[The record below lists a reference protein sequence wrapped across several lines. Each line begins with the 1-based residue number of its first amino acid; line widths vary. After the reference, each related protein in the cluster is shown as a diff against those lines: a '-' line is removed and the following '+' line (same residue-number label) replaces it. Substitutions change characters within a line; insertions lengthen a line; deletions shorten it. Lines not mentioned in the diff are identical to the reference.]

1 MAAFG
6 SLCLLI
12 ALALAAYNLLA
23 GALALRWLAVPEPQ
37 YSPEQLSKWYQQ
49 GRIAVFA
56 FWGALFLAIAL
67 RVLAPVSTNSVAFQ
81 IGAGVVLMVPTIY
94 IAWLGYTRRAFR
106 LSPERLADTARRA
119 GIAGFVAVTGA
130 AFALIWSVF
139 TNDFS
144 ITYIL
149 EHSNRALPIP
159 YKFAALWS
167 GQEGSLLLW
176 AWLLGMYGFVL
187 RLRHKTDVKLYAYA
201 GSILAGVQKF
211 FLSVLVFA
219 APPFALLPGFAAGG
233 QVPADGNGLN
243 PLLQYPEMVIHP
255 PMLYLGY
262 VGFSVP
268 FAFALG
274 ALMMRYPGEK
284 WIKITRT
291 WTMVTW
297 LFLTCGI
304 FLGMHWAYAVL
315 GWGGYWGWDPVE
327 NASFMPWLTGTAFLH
342 SVMMQERKGMMK
354 SWNVW
359 LIFSTFLLTLLG
371 TLLTRAGL
379 VSSVHAFAQ
388 SSIGTWFVVFM
399 CIVLAVCIFTYV
411 LQRSH
416 LKTEHQMESLVS
428 RESSFLFNNLM
439 LLTACFVIL
448 WGTLFPIL
456 SEYVQ
461 GSKVTVGAPFYNAV
475 AVPIGLFLLFLTGV
489 GPLLPWRATSLKAI
503 KRNFVLPSI
512 ALWATVIVCLV
523 AGANPWQG
531 GAFDQGRFYAV
542 VAFALSAAVLTAI
555 LSEFFR
561 GAAVISRQTGRNLF
575 AALWLLTRRNTRRY
589 GGYLV
594 HIGVVIVV
602 IGLAGAAFNRNAE
615 KEMAFHDQLN
625 IGPYTLVQ
633 VGSSQDTN
641 PDFDSDYA
649 VLDVYKGGK
658 KVFQMTPE
666 QRFYHL
672 GEGVQPQ
679 TMVAIHS
686 IPEWDLY
693 VVFEGINQD
702 TNQPIIKAF
711 LNPLVGWI
719 WFGLGVI
726 VIGTFIALVP
736 SLTPATAALRV
747 PATQAAPIVPAIK
760 GGD

>member
-6 SLCLLI
+6 SFALLI

-23 GALALRWLAVPEPQ
+23 GALALRLIATG
-37 YSPEQLSKWYQQ
+37 QQ
-49 GRIAVFA
+49 T
-56 FWGALFLAIAL
+56 AIL
-67 RVLAPVSTNSVAFQ
+67 
-81 IGAGVVLMVPTIY
+81 
-94 IAWLGYTRRAFR
+94 
-106 LSPERLADTARRA
+106 PERLADTARRA
-119 GIAGFVAVTGA
+119 GVACFAAVTAA
-130 AFALIWSVF
+130 AFALLWAAF

-149 EHSNRALPIP
+149 EHSNRALPAA

-176 AWLLGMYGFVL
+176 AWLLAAYGFVL
-187 RLRHKTDVKLYAYA
+187 RLTHRTDVKLYAYA
-201 GSILAGVQKF
+201 GAILAAIQVF
-211 FLSVLVFA
+211 FLLVLCFA
-219 APPFALLPGFAAGG
+219 APPFALLRG
-233 QVPADGNGLN
+233 VIPADGNGLN

-284 WIKITRT
+284 WIKITRI

-297 LFLTCGI
+297 MFLTAGI

-327 NASFMPWLTGTAFLH
+327 NASLMPWLTGTAFLH
-342 SVMMQERKGMMK
+342 SVMMQEKKGMMK

-388 SSIGTWFVVFM
+388 SSIGTWFAVFM
-399 CIVLAVCIFTYV
+399 IIVLAVCVFTYV
-411 LQRSH
+411 LQRDH
-416 LKTEHQMESLVS
+416 LKASHRVESLVS
-428 RESSFLFNNLM
+428 RESSFLFNNLV
-439 LLTACFVIL
+439 LLVACFVIL

-456 SEYVQ
+456 SEYVA
-461 GSKVTVGAPFYNAV
+461 GNKVTVGAPFYNRV

-489 GPLLPWRATSLKAI
+489 GPLLPWRSTSLKSI
-503 KRNFVLPSI
+503 RRNFVIP
-512 ALWATVIVCLV
+512 VIVFWSTITVCLAV
-523 AGANPWQG
+523 GVRPWEN
-531 GAFDQGRFYAV
+531 GAFSSANFYAL
-542 VAFALSAAVLTAI
+542 VAFALSASVFAAI
-555 LSEFFR
+555 VSEFLR
-561 GAAVISRQTGRNLF
+561 GAGVISGQTGRNLF
-575 AALWLLTRRNTRRY
+575 SATYLLIRRNTRRY
-589 GGYLV
+589 GGYII
-594 HIGVVIVV
+594 HIGVVIIV
-602 IGLAGAAFNRNAE
+602 IGLAGSAFNRNE
-615 KEMAFHDQLN
+615 ERELGLHDKLL
-625 IGPYTLVQ
+625 IGPYTLECA
-633 VGSSQDTN
+633 GFSQN
-641 PDFDSDYA
+641 SNLNYNSEYA
-649 VLDVYKGGK
+649 LLDVYKGGK

-666 QRFYHL
+666 KRDYL
-672 GEGVQPQ
+672 ASGQPQ

-686 IPEWDLY
+686 LPAWDLY
-693 VVFEGINQD
+693 VVYEGVNPD
-702 TNQPIIKAF
+702 TSQPIIKAF

-719 WFGLGVI
+719 WAGVALIIFGTAV
-726 VIGTFIALVP
+726 ALTP

-747 PATQAAPIVPAIK
+747 PACAVPAEPALQR
-760 GGD
+760 GNG